1 MKRSKYTRTAMW
13 DDSAEKDVMRVKLNS
28 LIYNTD
34 IRTNDQSFNQ
44 GGLMEVYMIPDIIA
58 HLALI
63 AFVLWL

>member
-1 MKRSKYTRTAMW
+1 MKWIQYTRTTMW
-13 DDSAEKDVMRVKLNS
+13 DDSAEKDVLRVKLYS
-28 LIYNTD
+28 LVYNTD
-34 IRTNDQSFNQ
+34 VRTNEQSFNQ